1 MGRISIDSLKPGMI
15 LARPVTNKGGM
26 VMLAEDTEL
35 TLALI
40 DKMRGMDIQGVFVQG
55 LSGPATPK
63 DEMLCRLEE
72 RFASAPEEPRLTV
85 LKRIMRDHLEGL
97 YEL

>member
-1 MGRISIDSLKPGMI
+1 LGRTLIDNLKPGMK

-35 TLALI
+35 TMALI
-40 DKMRGMDIQGVFVQG
+40 DKMRDMDIQGVFVQG
-55 LSGPATPK
+55 LSGPAMPK
-63 DEMLCRLEE
+63 DEMLCGLEE
-72 RFASAPEEPRLTV
+72 RFASVPDEPRMAI

-97 YEL
+97 YER